1 MKNDDIY
8 KTLSD
13 RIAGFKEYCS
23 MQKECPCKFNNE
35 NCEFKWLDS
44 ECVSVET
51 NEDSKYLDKIK
62 KILNENKWYVVIWQG
77 SSIRQVMINRLPND
91 SNKEPLVYRTIHE
104 EYYDK
109 YDDEVIY
116 SFEFD
121 EESLT
126 FKKIYDTLIDF
137 IDFLNIKQK
146 EVKK

>member
-1 MKNDDIY
+1 MKNNDIY
-8 KTLSD
+8 KTLSN
-13 RIAGFKEYCS
+13 RIAGFKEYCG

-44 ECVSVET
+44 EYALIEAD
-51 NEDSKYLDKIK
+51 EDSKYLDKIK
-62 KILNENKWYVVIWQG
+62 DILNEHKWYVVIWQG
-77 SSIRQVMINRLPND
+77 SFIRRVMINRLPND
-91 SNKEPLVYRTIHE
+91 SNKEPLVYRAIRE

-116 SFEFD
+116 SFDFD
-121 EESLT
+121 EGSLT

-146 EVKK
+146 EN